1 VLDVDQALVTMAQI
15 GVALPGFAGVIT
27 SLRHRDRTE
36 LLPPE
41 VRGLVLMLSLASIV
55 VIGGIA
61 PFVIVT
67 VVGPR
72 QTWRICGICLG
83 LVLAGVA
90 GYNAW
95 TAHRD
100 RGTPWAPRR
109 PRLLRWGFVVPG
121 LVVAFTQLVAVFRPS
136 PGLYL
141 AGLLLVLVGG
151 GRQFMLLLVL
161 TPMHKQPARTATG
174 TTYAIGERH
183 EPAVGDPKVSLA
195 TSRAVPRRSRR
206 GPGHRPL
213 SRVRRRAR
221 R

>member
-27 SLRHRDRTE
+27 SLRHRDRAE

-41 VRGLVLMLSLASIV
+41 VRGLILMFSLASIV

-61 PFVIVT
+61 PFVLVT
-67 VVGPR
+67 AVGQR
-72 QTWRICGICLG
+72 QTWRICAVCLG
-83 LVLAGVA
+83 LVLAGVS

-95 TAHRD
+95 IAHRD

-109 PRLLRWGFVVPG
+109 PRLLRWGFVVPA
-121 LVVAFTQLVAVFRPS
+121 LVVALTQLLAMFWPS

-151 GRQFMLLLVL
+151 GRQFILLLVL
-161 TPMHKQPARTATG
+161 TSTHPRPAR
-174 TTYAIGERH
+174 E
-183 EPAVGDPKVSLA
+183 A
-195 TSRAVPRRSRR
+195 TSTTDAQGDRQNPSEQRVNMLAA
-206 GPGHRPL
+206 GPTDRLDEHP
-213 SRVRRRAR
+213 S
-221 R
+221 

>member
-1 VLDVDQALVTMAQI
+1 MLDVDQALVTMAQI

-27 SLRHRDRTE
+27 SLRHRGNAE

-41 VRGLVLMLSLASIV
+41 IRGLLLMLTLASIV

-67 VVGPR
+67 AVGER
-72 QTWRICGICLG
+72 QTWRICGVCLG
-83 LVLAGVA
+83 LMLAGVA

-95 TAHRD
+95 IAHRD
-100 RGTPWAPRR
+100 RDTPWAPRR
-109 PRLLRWGFVVPG
+109 PRVLRWSFVVPG
-121 LVVAFTQLVAVFRPS
+121 LVVAFTQLLGAFWPS

-161 TPMHKQPARTATG
+161 APMHERPAAAG
-174 TTYAIGERH
+174 QEG
-183 EPAVGDPKVSLA
+183 VSTL
-195 TSRAVPRRSRR
+195 PDE
-206 GPGHRPL
+206 
-213 SRVRRRAR
+213 
-221 R
+221 